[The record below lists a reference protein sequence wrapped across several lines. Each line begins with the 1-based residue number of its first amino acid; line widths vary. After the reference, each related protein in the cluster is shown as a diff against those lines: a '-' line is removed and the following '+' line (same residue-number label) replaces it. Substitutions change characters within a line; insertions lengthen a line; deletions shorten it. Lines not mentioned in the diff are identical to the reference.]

1 MRLRAAGVVLAAWL
15 SGCSAADGPT
25 VDRIEPTQATRGT
38 MVTVHGEGFCGDG
51 RAAGDG
57 ACSSLPPG
65 AVDFG
70 LELPMARALVLAWSD
85 VAIDVEVPAAARVGA
100 TDVIVTVDG
109 RSSNGGAF
117 EVLP

>member
-1 MRLRAAGVVLAAWL
+1 MKLVAAAMVLAACQP
-15 SGCSAADGPT
+15 GNGPT
-25 VDRIEPTQATRGT
+25 IDRVEPAQATRGT
-38 MVTVHGEGFCGDG
+38 MVTVYGERFCGEG

-57 ACSSLPPG
+57 TCTSLPPG

-70 LELPMARALVLAWSD
+70 LELPMARALVASWTET
-85 VAIDVEVPAAARVGA
+85 AIDVTVPDAAMVGA

>member
-1 MRLRAAGVVLAAWL
+1 VKSGAAAMVLAA
-15 SGCSAADGPT
+15 CTPVDGPT
-25 VDRIEPTQATRGT
+25 VDRIEPARATRGT
-38 MVTVHGEGFCGDG
+38 MVTVHGQRFCGEG
-51 RAAGDG
+51 RATGDG
-57 ACSSLPPG
+57 SCAALPPG

-85 VAIDVEVPAAARVGA
+85 VAISVEVPDAARVGA

-109 RSSNGGAF
+109 RSSNGGTF